1 VRCDADRSGSGARA
15 AASRLR
21 PMPADHLIYV
31 SAHAALDC
39 QAPPRSPHARAV
51 ALRALLRKE
60 RGRGQ
65 DSELRG
71 GNTSALSVFGDAAA
85 AVRGSVLRHAGVGV
99 EFDDSCKV
107 ALRDCVLEH
116 NRAAFRVTPRGRPR
130 AEILR
135 CDISGEL
142 YGSAVCARGPL
153 CVRPAPMAV
162 QLGRVRWYRA

>member
-1 VRCDADRSGSGARA
+1 
-15 AASRLR
+15 
-21 PMPADHLIYV
+21 M
-31 SAHAALDC
+31 
-39 QAPPRSPHARAV
+39 
-51 ALRALLRKE
+51 
-60 RGRGQ
+60 
-65 DSELRG
+65 
-71 GNTSALSVFGDAAA
+71 FGDAAA

-142 YGSAVCARGPL
+142 YGSAVRAREPL
-153 CVRPAPMAV
+153 CVRPAPMAA
-162 QLGRVRWYRA
+162 QLGPVRWDPPPVLIGHAASLTKGKEANNHRA